1 MRLAP
6 MRYKEF
12 TWPHN
17 PETYQVEHRR
27 QVAVHKVPFGGYVL
41 QDLGAGCRVLEGEG
55 TFAGKDAYATFRALE
70 QVFDQPG
77 PGLLVH
83 PVWPASSAYF
93 VTLQLT
99 EEPLPDFVRYRFAFW
114 EDQGGYKAGL
124 TEMLVHPVWPASSAY
139 FVTLQ
144 LTEEPLPDFV
154 RYRFAFWE
162 DQGGYKAGLTEIAAG
177 GTEEGGSAG
186 EASQSA
192 SSYSGTYVVRKGDT
206 LWGIAGRYG
215 VALTALI
222 AANPQIKNPNL
233 IYPGETVV
241 IP

>member
-70 QVFDQPG
+70 RVFDQPG

-124 TEMLVHPVWPASSAY
+124 TE
-139 FVTLQ
+139 
-144 LTEEPLPDFV
+144 
-154 RYRFAFWE
+154 
-162 DQGGYKAGLTEIAAG
+162 IAVG
-177 GTEEGGSAG
+177 GTEEGSAG
-186 EASQSA
+186 GASQPA
-192 SSYSGTYVVRKGDT
+192 PSYSGTYVVRKGDT

-215 VALTALI
+215 VALTDLI
-222 AANPQIKNPNL
+222 AVNPQIKNPNL

>member
-70 QVFDQPG
+70 RVFDQPG
-77 PGLLVH
+77 PGL
-83 PVWPASSAYF
+83 
-93 VTLQLT
+93 
-99 EEPLPDFVRYRFAFW
+99 
-114 EDQGGYKAGL
+114 
-124 TEMLVHPVWPASSAY
+124 LVHPVWPASSAY

-186 EASQSA
+186 GASQPA
-192 SSYSGTYVVRKGDT
+192 PSYSGTYVVRKGDT

-215 VALTALI
+215 VALTDLI